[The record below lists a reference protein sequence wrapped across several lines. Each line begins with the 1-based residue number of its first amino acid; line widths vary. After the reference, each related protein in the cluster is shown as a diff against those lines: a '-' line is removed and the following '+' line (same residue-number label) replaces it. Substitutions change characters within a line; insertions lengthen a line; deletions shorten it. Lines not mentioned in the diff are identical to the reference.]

1 MYRET
6 NPVHPANAA
15 ATSLSNDEPCLKN
28 LDPQQIKFLDEEC
41 ILVDE
46 NDNAI
51 GTASKKECH
60 LMANIR
66 KGKLYRYLTLGFLS
80 TILYVL
86 KVESL
91 KY

>member
-1 MYRET
+1 MYREM

-28 LDPQQIKFLDEEC
+28 LDPQQIKFLEEEC

-66 KGKLYRYLTLGFLS
+66 RGKLYRYFT
-80 TILYVL
+80 
-86 KVESL
+86 
-91 KY
+91 